1 MESWIQPAVII
12 SVIVAVNAITMF
24 LTNKRIDDLRFQM
37 MKDHQNLDNHLT
49 RVEYKL
55 DEHIA
60 NYSIHSRP
68 TE

>member
-1 MESWIQPAVII
+1 MESWIQSAVII

-24 LTNKRIDDLRFQM
+24 LTNKRIDDLRSQM

-55 DEHIA
+55 DEHIT